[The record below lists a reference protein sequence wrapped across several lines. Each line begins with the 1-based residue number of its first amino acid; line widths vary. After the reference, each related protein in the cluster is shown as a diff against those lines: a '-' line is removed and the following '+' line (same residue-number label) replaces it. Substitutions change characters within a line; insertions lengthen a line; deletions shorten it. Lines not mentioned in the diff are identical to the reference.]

1 MNAMI
6 NSQPILLE
14 QRYEDNISRVR
25 NLLSLYRDQLA
36 GPGQGRR
43 AVHSTDVLRAA
54 TVFLHATLE
63 SFLRDLARWKLP
75 GAPEEVLNDIPLIGL
90 GTKGRA
96 EKFFLGKLASYKE
109 KSVEDLL
116 RLSITKYL
124 DTTSFNDTTEIA
136 KLLESISINVEHV
149 NSRFNDISEMIKR
162 RHHIVHQADR
172 NERPGSGQHKARGIN
187 TSNIERWIEA
197 VDEFVQSVLDRL

>member
-1 MNAMI
+1 MN
-6 NSQPILLE
+6 NQPILLE

-36 GPGQGRR
+36 GFGQGRR
-43 AVHSTDVLRAA
+43 PVHSTDVLRAA

-75 GAPEEVLNDIPLIGL
+75 GAAEEVLDDIPLIGL
-90 GTKGRA
+90 NTKGRA
-96 EKFFLGKLASYKE
+96 EKFFLGKLVTHKD

-116 RLSITKYL
+116 KVSITKYL
-124 DTTSFNDTTEIA
+124 DTTSYNDTSDIA
-136 KLLESISINVEHV
+136 KLLVSISIKVEDV
-149 NSRFNDISEMIKR
+149 NSRFGDITEMIKR

-172 NERPGSGQHKARGIN
+172 NEQPGRGQHKARGIN
-187 TSNIERWIEA
+187 TSNIDRWIEA
-197 VDEFVQSVLDRL
+197 VNEFVQSVLARL